1 MPFVLKPQIEK
12 ELERLEA
19 VGILQKVDSSDWAAP
34 IVPVLKKDGQL
45 RICGDYKLTVNQA
58 LETEQYPLPKPE
70 DLFATLTGGRKFT
83 KLDLSHAYLQLPL
96 DKWSRKYVTINT
108 HQGLYKYTRLP
119 FGMSSVP
126 FRRTYHFTRYSECHL
141 RHIDNILVTGADD
154 RTHLRNLAEVLQR
167 LEQHGIN

>member
-45 RICGDYKLTVNQA
+45 RICGDYKLTVHQA

-70 DLFATLTGGRKFT
+70 DL
-83 KLDLSHAYLQLPL
+83 LQ
-96 DKWSRKYVTINT
+96 
-108 HQGLYKYTRLP
+108 H
-119 FGMSSVP
+119 
-126 FRRTYHFTRYSECHL
+126 
-141 RHIDNILVTGADD
+141 
-154 RTHLRNLAEVLQR
+154 
-167 LEQHGIN
+167 